1 MIYTTVAKTAIT
13 SILRN
18 KTRSF
23 LTTLGV
29 IIGVLSVIL
38 LTAIGNGL
46 TVFVQEQF
54 QNLGSNL
61 LIVAPGE
68 FISEDGGFNAES
80 ASLSLAQSK
89 LSLSDVRNLERIG
102 PPVQSVVT
110 VLEATAEVR
119 TPQGKRQGFVLASH
133 ADYTSLR
140 NTKPVKGRF
149 FTDSEVNG
157 NRKVVMIGSSIEEK
171 LFVGVE
177 PVGQSL
183 TINRVKFE
191 VIGVAEPKSN
201 GSFGG
206 PDIDSAIYIPITT
219 ARTALGFDKI
229 SYHLIQIDDEKNIP
243 IAKER
248 IKQAMLKVLK
258 EDEFSLTDQS
268 EILETIQTV
277 LGTLT
282 VGLSGIAAISLIV
295 GGIGIMNIMLVAVSE
310 RTREIGL
317 RKALGATPANI
328 LIQFLIES
336 AILSTLGGIIG
347 IILGILGSAAI
358 SNFFPATPSLS
369 SILLAF
375 FVSLTTGLVFGVFPA
390 RKAAQLSPIEAL
402 RYE

>member
-1 MIYTTVAKTAIT
+1 MIYKTIAKTAIT

-46 TVFVQEQF
+46 TVFVEEQF
-54 QNLGSNL
+54 ENLGSNL

-68 FISEDGGFNAES
+68 IVSEEGGFNQEQA
-80 ASLSLAQSK
+80 ALSLAQSK
-89 LSLSDVRNLERIG
+89 LSLQDLRLLERIG
-102 PPVQSVVT
+102 PPITTVTSVI
-110 VLEATAEVR
+110 EGSGEIR
-119 TPQGKRQGFVLASH
+119 SNQGKRQGFIIASGSE
-133 ADYTSLR
+133 YTFLR
-140 NTKPVKGRF
+140 NTKAVKGRF
-149 FTDSEVNG
+149 FTKSEVNG
-157 NRKVVMIGSSIEEK
+157 NRKVVMIGSKIEEK
-171 LFVGVE
+171 LFAGTD
-177 PVGQSL
+177 PIGQTV

-191 VIGVAEPKSN
+191 IIGVAEPKSS

-206 PDIDSAIYIPITT
+206 PDIDSSVYIPITT
-219 ARTALGFDKI
+219 AKTALDLDKI
-229 SYHLIQIDDEKNIP
+229 SYHLAKVDKEENIP
-243 IAKER
+243 LAKER
-248 IKQAMLKVLK
+248 IKATMLRRLD
-258 EDEFSLTDQS
+258 EDEFSITDQS
-268 EILETIQTV
+268 EILETIQTI

-282 VGLSGIAAISLIV
+282 LGLSGIAAISLVV

-317 RKALGATPANI
+317 RKALGATPQNI

-336 AILSTLGGIIG
+336 AILSTLGGLIG
-347 IILGILGSAAI
+347 IALGILGSYGLR
-358 SNFFPATPSLS
+358 SFFPATPAIG

-375 FVSLTTGLVFGVFPA
+375 GVSLATGIIFGVFPA
-390 RKAAQLSPIEAL
+390 RKASKLSPIEAL

>member
-1 MIYTTVAKTAIT
+1 MIYKTIARTAII

-46 TVFVQEQF
+46 TEFVEEQF

-68 FISEDGGFNAES
+68 FISEEGGFNAES

-89 LSLSDVRNLERIG
+89 LSLTDVRTLERIG
-102 PPVQSVVT
+102 PPITSVVT

-119 TPQGKRQGFVLASH
+119 SNQGKRQGFVLASH
-133 ADYTSLR
+133 ADYTYLR

-149 FTDSEVNG
+149 YTNSEVSG
-157 NRKVVMIGSSIEEK
+157 NRKVVVIGSKIEEK
-171 LFVGVE
+171 LFAGEE
-177 PVGQSL
+177 PVGKTL

-191 VIGVAEPKSN
+191 IIGVAESKGG
-201 GSFGG
+201 GSFG
-206 PDIDSAIYIPITT
+206 PDIDSAIYMPITT

-229 SYHLIQIDDEKNIP
+229 SYHLIQVDEEENIP
-243 IAKER
+243 LAKER
-248 IKQAMLKVLK
+248 LKSSMLKILK
-258 EDEFSLTDQS
+258 EDEFSITDQS
-268 EILETIQTV
+268 EILSTIQTI

-282 VGLSGIAAISLIV
+282 LALSGIAAISLVV

-317 RKALGATPANI
+317 RKALGATPRNI
-328 LIQFLIES
+328 LVQFLIES
-336 AILSTLGGIIG
+336 AVLSTLGGLIG
-347 IILGILGSAAI
+347 IVLGVIGSLAI
-358 SNFFPATPSLS
+358 QRFFPATPAIS

-375 FVSLTTGLVFGVFPA
+375 GVSLVTGIVFGVVPA
-390 RKAAQLSPIEAL
+390 RKASRLSPIEAL